1 MFHPLWIGFAG
12 EWLDSLSLFSNQKGT
27 GGGRGTQRIDHDS
40 VTAPSF
46 PVGYLSKVSDQA

>member
-27 GGGRGTQRIDHDS
+27 GGGRGTQRIDHVS